1 VSEENVELVRRW
13 YATLPDLSDPD
24 VSAALEES
32 FRDYFEEGFVLH
44 LPADYPEEPRVFKS
58 REGLER
64 WLSWLGE
71 AQAEW
76 RFVPERLIDAGD
88 QVIVFVMIVGETRN
102 GLPVESPSAH
112 VVTIRSGR
120 IASIHVY
127 RDRREALKAAGVSE

>member
-13 YATLPDLSDPD
+13 YATLPDLSDPE

-44 LPADYPEEPRVFKS
+44 LAADYPEAPPVFKG

-76 RFVPERLIDAGD
+76 RFVPERFIDAGD
-88 QVIVFVMIVGETRN
+88 QVVVFVMIVGESRS

-112 VVTIRSGR
+112 VVTIRRGR
-120 IASIHVY
+120 IASIHV
-127 RDRREALKAAGVSE
+127 